1 MNTWQLATV
10 SPEETRRL
18 GCCLGREI
26 RQPVVLLLVGELGAG
41 KTCLAQGVARG
52 LDVPADEPVVSPSYT
67 LMNVYPGRLEMYH
80 FDLYRLSNPDEL
92 HDLGVEEYLPGAGVA
107 LVEWGNRFPGL
118 SDDFLQIE
126 ISHACEDSRRFT
138 VSARGSVAGAL
149 LERFR
154 QAWQV
159 AA

>member
-1 MNTWQLATV
+1 VNAWQLATV
-10 SPEETRRL
+10 SPEETHRL

-41 KTCLAQGVARG
+41 KTCLAQGVAVG
-52 LDVPADEPVVSPSYT
+52 LEVPADEPVVSPSYT

-80 FDLYRLSNPDEL
+80 FDLYRLSDPDEL

-107 LVEWGNRFPGL
+107 LVEWGNRFSGL

-126 ISHACEDSRRFT
+126 ISHASGDGRRFN
-138 VSARGSVAGAL
+138 VSARGPVAGAL

-154 QAWQV
+154 QAWQ
-159 AA
+159 AAA